1 MLWIGL
7 PAAIAILVLLPLAS
21 VPPFV
26 KACSLDA
33 SPSITPPL
41 SILNPPP
48 PALQGLAQ
56 GKPQTSTRYKEKFN
70 TLRET
75 YTRATATRAN
85 HEKNL
90 QSAGVIMKRL
100 QDEID
105 MLLEALMDAAAQEE
119 IQIQMPMPVTPPPA
133 MNGHGHGNSHS
144 APPPARHEDITAPY
158 GERRGSLMTGCWAGG
173 ASG

>member
-1 MLWIGL
+1 ME
-7 PAAIAILVLLPLAS
+7 
-21 VPPFV
+21 PPR
-26 KACSLDA
+26 K
-33 SPSITPPL
+33 
-41 SILNPPP
+41 
-48 PALQGLAQ
+48 AQ

-105 MLLEALMDAAAQEE
+105 MLLEALMDVATQEE

-144 APPPARHEDITAPY
+144 APPPARHEDV
-158 GERRGSLMTGCWAGG
+158 RSCRLSLPGI
-173 ASG
+173 

>member
-1 MLWIGL
+1 ME
-7 PAAIAILVLLPLAS
+7 
-21 VPPFV
+21 PPRKV
-26 KACSLDA
+26 ATHPPVSYL
-33 SPSITPPL
+33 SPFHWFPK
-41 SILNPPP
+41 
-48 PALQGLAQ
+48 AQ

-90 QSAGVIMKRL
+90 QSAGAIMKRL

-105 MLLEALMDAAAQEE
+105 MLLEALMDAAGQEE
-119 IQIQMPMPVTPPPA
+119 IQIQMPMPMPVTPPPA

-144 APPPARHEDITAPY
+144 APPPARHEDL
-158 GERRGSLMTGCWAGG
+158 S
-173 ASG
+173 

>member
-1 MLWIGL
+1 ME
-7 PAAIAILVLLPLAS
+7 
-21 VPPFV
+21 PPR
-26 KACSLDA
+26 KAQS
-33 SPSITPPL
+33 
-41 SILNPPP
+41 
-48 PALQGLAQ
+48 
-56 GKPQTSTRYKEKFN
+56 KPQTSTRYKEKFN

-90 QSAGVIMKRL
+90 QTAGVIMKRL

-133 MNGHGHGNSHS
+133 TNGHGHGNSHS
-144 APPPARHEDITAPY
+144 APPPARYEDL
-158 GERRGSLMTGCWAGG
+158 S
-173 ASG
+173 